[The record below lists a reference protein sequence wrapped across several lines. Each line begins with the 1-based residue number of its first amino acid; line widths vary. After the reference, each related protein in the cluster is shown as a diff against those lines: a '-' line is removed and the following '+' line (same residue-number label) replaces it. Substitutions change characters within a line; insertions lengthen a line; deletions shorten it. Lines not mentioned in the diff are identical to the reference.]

1 MLVGVDLVL
10 VVEHF
15 ALLVLGLGVLALA
28 HLLEVVDHLFLNLH
42 PLGAVEVLGVDEEG
56 PPP

>member
-1 MLVGVDLVL
+1 ML

-28 HLLEVVDHLFLNLH
+28 HFLEVVDHPFLDLY
-42 PLGAVEVLGVDEEG
+42 PLRVPWRCLV
-56 PPP
+56 

>member
-1 MLVGVDLVL
+1 ML

-28 HLLEVVDHLFLNLH
+28 HFLEVVDHLFLSSSTW
-42 PLGAVEVLGVDEEG
+42 GVVEVLGVDEEG
-56 PPP
+56 LPL

>member
-1 MLVGVDLVL
+1 ML

-28 HLLEVVDHLFLNLH
+28 HLLEVVNYLCLDLSTW
-42 PLGAVEVLGVDEEG
+42 GAVEVLGVDEEG

>member
-1 MLVGVDLVL
+1 MF

-15 ALLVLGLGVLALA
+15 ALLILGLGVLALA
-28 HLLEVVDHLFLNLH
+28 HLLEVVYYLCLDLY
-42 PLGAVEVLGVDEEG
+42 PLGGAVEVLGVDEEG